1 MESFIDLLERGLER
15 RRKIKRLRETA
26 ELWRK
31 AATQLAEQPHP
42 DKHGNPFSQQGCMR
56 NSARLDTEA
65 LEEIRA

>member
-15 RRKIKRLRETA
+15 RRKIKRLRA

-31 AATQLAEQPHP
+31 AAKQLAEQPHP

>member
-15 RRKIKRLRETA
+15 RRKIRRLRETA

-31 AATQLAEQPHP
+31 AAKQIVEQPHP
-42 DKHGNPFSQQGCMR
+42 DKDGNPFSQQGCMR